1 MEVVHA
7 RCAGLDIS
15 KKDAKVCVRIA
26 GAGRRKTTET
36 VTTWGSMTSQVLA
49 LRDHLVEQGVTCA
62 VMEATGD
69 YWKPFYYLLEGAG
82 FEVLLVNARHVKNLP
97 GRKSDVLDATW
108 LAQLGAHGLVRGSF
122 VPPEPI
128 RHLRDLT
135 RARTAITRE
144 RGREAQRLEKLLE
157 DAGIKLSAVASDI
170 LGVSGRAMLEA
181 LIAGDRD
188 PAVMAD
194 LAKRRLRSKIPALTE
209 ALSGRFTEHHAFLA
223 RVHLDLIDR
232 HTEAIEVLTAR
243 IEAAMEPFQGF
254 RELMCTIPGISTL
267 TADVIVAE
275 TGADMSRFPTAG
287 HLASWAG
294 TTPGKNESAG
304 KVKSSKTRPGNP
316 YLQGALGAAAM
327 ACSQNPHT
335 YCGARYRR
343 IASRR
348 GPQKANVAIQHSMLI
363 AIWHM
368 GTTGTLYD
376 DPGADYFARLN
387 PNRAKKRHPTARSYG
402 LPGHPRPGLV
412 KPPLT
417 PAKPPE

>member
-7 RCAGLDIS
+7 RCAGMDIS
-15 KKDAKVCVRIA
+15 KKDAKVCVRVA
-26 GAGRRKTTET
+26 RAGRRKTVES
-36 VTTWGSMTSQVLA
+36 VTTWGSMTNQILT
-49 LRDHLVEQGVTCA
+49 LRDHLVAEQVTCV

-69 YWKPFYYLLEGAG
+69 YWKPFYYLLEDAG
-82 FEVLLVNARHVKNLP
+82 FELLLVNARQVKTLP
-97 GRKSDVLDATW
+97 GRKSDVSDATW
-108 LAQLGAHGLVRGSF
+108 LAQLGAHGLVKGSF

-128 RHLRDLT
+128 RQLRDLT

-188 PAVMAD
+188 AVGLAE
-194 LAKRRLRSKIPALTE
+194 LAKRRLRSKIPELTE
-209 ALSGRFTEHHAFLA
+209 ALNGRFTEHHAFLA

-232 HTEAIEVLTAR
+232 HTAAIHKLTAR
-243 IEAAMEPFQGF
+243 IEVMIEPFQGF
-254 RELMCTIPGISTL
+254 RDLICTIPGISTL
-267 TADVIVAE
+267 TADVIIAE
-275 TGADMSRFPTAG
+275 TGADMTRFPTAK

-294 TTPGKNESAG
+294 TTPGHHESAG
-304 KVKSSKTRPGNP
+304 KVKSSRTRPGNP

-327 ACSQNPHT
+327 ACSQNPRT
-335 YCGARYRR
+335 YLGARSRR
-343 IASRR
+343 IAARR
-348 GPQKANVAIQHSMLI
+348 GPKKANVAIQRSMLI

-376 DPGADYFARLN
+376 DPGADFFTRLH
-387 PNRAKKRHPTARSYG
+387 PDRAKKRAIHQLEAIGYRVTLDNAS
-402 LPGHPRPGLV
+402 
-412 KPPLT
+412 
-417 PAKPPE
+417 